1 MEIKLILLRNGT
13 YLISQ
18 ISEMEME
25 PSCFLA
31 DPMEIIEGE
40 LKTFPR
46 FSDQRNVLLYAESLA
61 TIAKPNSDI
70 LSEYQKLLSK
80 LPSDDAEDDAEE
92 LLQ

>member
-31 DPMEIIEGE
+31 DPMEIVDGE
-40 LKTFPR
+40 LRTFPR
-46 FSDQRNVLLYAESLA
+46 YSAQRNVLLYSESLA
-61 TIAKPNSDI
+61 TLATPDPEI
-70 LSEYQKLLSK
+70 LSKYQASI
-80 LPSDDAEDDAEE
+80 PPDDEE

>member
-31 DPMEIIEGE
+31 DPMEIVE
-40 LKTFPR
+40 
-46 FSDQRNVLLYAESLA
+46 
-61 TIAKPNSDI
+61 
-70 LSEYQKLLSK
+70 
-80 LPSDDAEDDAEE
+80 
-92 LLQ
+92 

>member
-25 PSCFLA
+25 PSCFLS
-31 DPMEIIEGE
+31 DPMEIIDGE

-46 FSDQRNVLLYAESLA
+46 YSNQRNVLLYAESLA
-61 TIAKPNSDI
+61 TLATPDPEI
-70 LSEYQKLLSK
+70 LSKYKEV
-80 LPSDDAEDDAEE
+80 LPPDDEI
-92 LLQ
+92 LQ

>member
-31 DPMEIIEGE
+31 DPMEIVEGE

-46 FSDQRNVLLYAESLA
+46 YTNQRNVLLY
-61 TIAKPNSDI
+61 SDI
-70 LSEYQKLLSK
+70 VFCSLFVSTFVLL
-80 LPSDDAEDDAEE
+80 LIV
-92 LLQ
+92 LILGMQI

>member
-31 DPMEIIEGE
+31 DPMEIVEGE

-46 FSDQRNVLLYAESLA
+46 YTNQRNGLLYSESLA
-61 TIAKPNSDI
+61 TLATPDSNI
-70 LSEYQKLLSK
+70 LSEYQKLLSQ
-80 LPSDDAEDDAEE
+80 LPSDDEE

>member
-1 MEIKLILLRNGT
+1 MEVKLILLRNGT

-31 DPMEIIEGE
+31 DPMEIVDGV
-40 LKTFPR
+40 LRTFPR
-46 FSDQRNVLLYAESLA
+46 YSKQRNVLLYSESLA
-61 TIAKPNSDI
+61 TLAEPDPEI
-70 LSEYQKLLSK
+70 LSKYQAIV
-80 LPSDDAEDDAEE
+80 PPDDDEE

>member
-31 DPMEIIEGE
+31 DPMEIVDGE
-40 LKTFPR
+40 LRTFPR
-46 FSDQRNVLLYAESLA
+46 YSKQRNVLLYSESLA
-61 TIAKPNSDI
+61 TLAEPDPEI
-70 LSEYQKLLSK
+70 LSKYQAIV
-80 LPSDDAEDDAEE
+80 PPDDDEE